1 MARKSKSKEPYS
13 DLGLAFESVPIGS
26 VQPHPKNARQG
37 DIGAICESIKANGFY
52 RPLVVQRSTT
62 YILAGNHA
70 WRAAAML
77 GMERVPVAYI
87 DCDDETALRILL
99 VDNRTNDLASYDD
112 AALAELL
119 QSLPSLEGT
128 GYDAE
133 ALDELLADLGIGAEE
148 AEPEAPTFQPESIK
162 GGSVAELAPSDE
174 ERAIL
179 AKRKLLVEYSGG
191 KDSGATAIWAR
202 HYFPKNSTELLFVD
216 MGADFVGF
224 HLYLHDAAHFLGA
237 PLVILRSEKT
247 VLETMLAEGKW
258 PHFLHPYCHECLHQP
273 LDNYMKQFRPAEIA
287 ILRGGRL
294 SERAATGKKNSS
306 RFLTVDR
313 MAGYVYFQPLYFA
326 DKETSVRLL
335 EEAGMP
341 LWEGYARGLQRTACR
356 ICPGQRPRA
365 YTALRAQYP
374 DVWVELL
381 DLERRFGPGA
391 WQGRGDGP
399 APSFAELAAKGAVEA

>member
-1 MARKSKSKEPYS
+1 VHQDYE
-13 DLGLAFESVPIGS
+13 LVPIDTI
-26 VQPHPKNARQG
+26 QPHPRNVNQG
-37 DIGAICESIKANGFY
+37 DVGAVIESIRHNRFY
-52 RPLVVQRSTT
+52 GAVLVQRSRNW
-62 YILAGNHA
+62 IIAGKHRWLAAKECG
-70 WRAAAML
+70 L
-77 GMERVPVAYI
+77 LTVPVIWA
-87 DCDDETALRILL
+87 DVDDEEAVRIMLA
-99 VDNRTNDLASYDD
+99 DNRTTRLGFDD
-112 AALAELL
+112 PAALAELL

-148 AEPEAPTFQPESIK
+148 AEPEAPTFKPESIK
-162 GGSVAELAPSDE
+162 GGSVADLVPSDE

-179 AKRKLLVEYSGG
+179 AERKLLVEYSGG

-202 HYFPKNSTELLFVD
+202 HYFPDNATELLFVD

-224 HLYLHDAAHFLGA
+224 HLYLHDAARFLDA

-247 VLETMLAEGKW
+247 VLETMLAKGVW

-294 SERAATGKKNSS
+294 SERAATGKKNPS

-326 DKETSVRLL
+326 DKETSMRLL

-374 DVWVELL
+374 DVWAELL
-381 DLERRFGPGA
+381 DLEQRFGPGA

-399 APSFAELAAKGAVEA
+399 APTFAELAAKGAVEA